1 MSEKKDQ
8 FVIAYLPHLDHTQ
21 AVVSHALA
29 LARII
34 KKGLILLH
42 ISDPKYTSVSP
53 SEAETQMRLLRDELL
68 SAQPDIQD
76 ISYAAL
82 QGETKPII
90 DALPTLLNAVVCVA
104 EVDADAK
111 RKTPLHKKELLRNFA
126 ECKVAFLTVQDPLTE
141 ATAYADVDL
150 SIDFKRE
157 SKEKIIWSSYFAR
170 FNNSRLHIISP
181 EYKDTGLHQKWT
193 NNMRFIRKL
202 FDNLGITFTLHPIN
216 ERTTYTDQ
224 AALNESARL
233 GHRLFIAVTT
243 KEKDGLEMIMGV
255 QEDRTIVNRYR
266 IPILFLNPRKDIY
279 ILCD

>member
-8 FVIAYLPHLDHTQ
+8 FVIAYLPQLDQPET
-21 AVVSHALA
+21 VISHALA
-29 LARII
+29 IARMI

-42 ISDPKYTSVSP
+42 ISDPKYTTVTP
-53 SEAETQMRLLRDELL
+53 IEAEQQLRCLRDRLL
-68 SAQPDIQD
+68 SSQTDIQD
-76 ISYAAL
+76 INYAAL
-82 QGETKPII
+82 QGETKPVI
-90 DALPTLLNAVVCVA
+90 DALPTLLNAVVCV
-104 EVDADAK
+104 VQVNADAK
-111 RKTPLHKKELLRNFA
+111 RKNPQHKKELLRNFA
-126 ECKVAFLTVQDPLTE
+126 ECKVAFLTVQDPLID
-141 ATAYADVDL
+141 ASDYDNVDL

-170 FNNSRLHIISP
+170 FNHSQLHIISP
-181 EYKDTGLHQKWT
+181 EYKDSGLRLKWT

-202 FDNLGITFTLHPIN
+202 FDNLGITFSLHTIN

-224 AALNESARL
+224 AAINESARL
-233 GHRLFIAVTT
+233 RHRLFIAVTT

-255 QEDRTIVNRYR
+255 QEERTIINKYR